1 MNASPHSR
9 HNKAQNMTQQLLYS
23 RGREGIRK
31 ANTKEA
37 PMLLGALQSS
47 WVKDEQDQAQI
58 LLLLF
63 II

>member
-1 MNASPHSR
+1 MNASSHSR
-9 HNKAQNMTQQLLYS
+9 HNKAQNTTQQLLYS